1 MKTHYDLLDVAPDAP
16 SDEIKRAFR
25 REIARYHPDKVQ
37 HLGQEFQSLA
47 AGRAAELTEAYRVLM
62 DASTR
67 AAYDEQVRSGTA
79 PQLQR
84 PASGAS
90 PGAAARPAE
99 SEQAARAPQ
108 PPPREEAPAEPQADT
123 RSFKQERQ
131 SRDDFVRKAA
141 VTRMREAI
149 SGALGR
155 TEALAVAGF
164 DVSCRYKAK
173 RALFKKREPNL
184 RVLARYVPSVDA
196 AAIDET
202 WPLATR
208 AVARPDESVC
218 VFLMGSGLASRTEL
232 ASAITEQRRKT
243 RGRAPLVFVPL
254 DVRDWEALVPTD
266 APAAVKTIIERLRK
280 PA

>member
-1 MKTHYDLLDVAPDAP
+1 MKTHYDLLTVAPDAP

-47 AGRAAELTEAYRVLM
+47 AERAAELTEAYRVLM
-62 DASTR
+62 DASMR

-79 PQLQR
+79 PQPQR

-99 SEQAARAPQ
+99 SEQAAPAPQ
-108 PPPREEAPAEPQADT
+108 PPPREAAPAEPGGDT
-123 RSFKQERQ
+123 RFKQERQ

-173 RALFKKREPNL
+173 RALFKKSEPNL
-184 RVLARYVPSVDA
+184 RVLVRYVPSVDA

-232 ASAITEQRRKT
+232 ASAITEQRRQT
-243 RGRAPLVFVPL
+243 RGRTPLVFVPL
-254 DVRDWEALVPTD
+254 DVRDWEALVPTA

>member
-1 MKTHYDLLDVAPDAP
+1 VKTHYDLLTVAPDAP

-47 AGRAAELTEAYRVLM
+47 AERAAELTEAYRVLM

-79 PQLQR
+79 PQPQR

-99 SEQAARAPQ
+99 SEQAAPAPQ
-108 PPPREEAPAEPQADT
+108 PPPREAAPAEPGGDT
-123 RSFKQERQ
+123 RFKQERQ

-173 RALFKKREPNL
+173 RALFKKSEPNL
-184 RVLARYVPSVDA
+184 RVLVRYVPSVDA

-232 ASAITEQRRKT
+232 ASAITEQRRQT

-254 DVRDWEALVPTD
+254 DVRDWEALVPTA